1 MDRIV
6 LMGIYLLELVKI
18 YVVNQLLF
26 EEKQNKKRVYVSLMT
41 VSILM
46 FCITLIRPMDLM
58 AYGMAILG
66 GWFFAQGN
74 GKERLQK
81 YVFVV
86 ALVVCMDT
94 IPAILWE
101 KAGIRTNWIDLMVSL
116 TSLGIFSILFAVK
129 KYISVKI
136 HKVKN
141 IVQLLIA
148 ILCISLGFGVEV
160 IRDWIS
166 YLPDTIGVLNY
177 DLMLIVTFISIILL
191 AILSIYMEKT
201 NQELEKSV
209 EIEKELR
216 VLQKKNSDL
225 LLKKGEETKKYRHD
239 MNHHL
244 SCLYQIAQK
253 ENAPQ
258 TILYLEKMQQG
269 LLAIQRMNY
278 QTGLEILDIL
288 LNTLLIEVLDVEI
301 TVEGK
306 IKGHINLDEVE
317 SCIVFSNLLQNAL
330 DELQRQKEGKKT
342 LKIYV
347 VQGRIYSRI
356 QIINTV
362 SEEKK
367 KGEVTL
373 ETVKEDKA
381 NHGYGLKNVTA
392 ILDKKGG
399 NIIFDIRE
407 GQFMAEVTIKN
418 K

>member
-1 MDRIV
+1 
-6 LMGIYLLELVKI
+6 
-18 YVVNQLLF
+18 
-26 EEKQNKKRVYVSLMT
+26 
-41 VSILM
+41 
-46 FCITLIRPMDLM
+46 
-58 AYGMAILG
+58 
-66 GWFFAQGN
+66 
-74 GKERLQK
+74 
-81 YVFVV
+81 
-86 ALVVCMDT
+86 
-94 IPAILWE
+94 
-101 KAGIRTNWIDLMVSL
+101 
-116 TSLGIFSILFAVK
+116 
-129 KYISVKI
+129 
-136 HKVKN
+136 
-141 IVQLLIA
+141 
-148 ILCISLGFGVEV
+148 
-160 IRDWIS
+160 
-166 YLPDTIGVLNY
+166 
-177 DLMLIVTFISIILL
+177 
-191 AILSIYMEKT
+191 MEKT

-330 DELQRQKEGKKT
+330 DELQRQKEGKK
-342 LKIYV
+342 
-347 VQGRIYSRI
+347 
-356 QIINTV
+356 
-362 SEEKK
+362 
-367 KGEVTL
+367 GEVTL